1 MKKTLFA
8 LLCSTLL
15 LSQEMDL
22 DALLNKIEKKTD
34 LSSKTKLENGGIS
47 TIYTRDDINRMQAR
61 NLNDILKSTY
71 PFGYN
76 ENRYGL
82 SDPYSIGTNQ
92 PNMSSSIRVF
102 IDNQEITSGMYG
114 SGIILYGDMDIN
126 FVDHIEIYSGNPTYE
141 YSTEPTFILIKLYSK
156 DVKRDAGTKLSYGI
170 GNYLD
175 SHLYAYNSQAL
186 ENNWSYF
193 NYVAQTDDKRQQHK
207 SDTTELSRD
216 KRGIHIFSSF
226 HNDNN
231 RFIVDAIK
239 QKRDSFI
246 NESLDATPTSATLDN
261 ELLHIG
267 YDGDRNNFRYL
278 LSYDYFHTES
288 KMSDDVVP
296 NPYINYP
303 FASLSANSSSHIF
316 SSELK
321 YDYLTHDNKLVV
333 GLKYRYKYYGYDKLE
348 KNALATPN
356 IEKKGQSVST
366 LFIENQYSLEHN
378 SIFTLGLS
386 YSQVKNEKSIQDDNL
401 LMYRVGHTY
410 TTNEWVIKSIYS
422 HIELTLDP
430 YLVGSDGVYI
440 TPGKKKITKQDTI
453 MENIVYEKVNNKYE
467 LTLSY
472 LSSKDQLMPN
482 LSNGLLENSAK
493 DIDIYS
499 TIFIWTNYYNDVDK
513 LYMTIGYNQVNNTP
527 IVDSFKQYT
536 ATLRSLNTYKKY
548 DIFNEILI
556 SKDSTDYKLYYDYS
570 LGIIYHVTGDFT
582 LSLKG
587 TNIFDSAKTSQYS
600 RIDPRTFQAKT
611 PLTISPIDQK
621 VVCTMEYLF

>member
-1 MKKTLFA
+1 MKKIFLLLLYSSFLFA
-8 LLCSTLL
+8 
-15 LSQEMDL
+15 QETNL
-22 DALLNKIEKKTD
+22 DTLLNKIEKKTD
-34 LSSKTKLENGGIS
+34 LSEKTKLENGGIS
-47 TIYTRDDINRMQAR
+47 TIYTRDDITRMQAR

-82 SDPYSIGTNQ
+82 SDPYSIGTNH
-92 PNMSSSIRVF
+92 PNMSSSIRIF

-156 DVKRDAGTKLSYGI
+156 DAKRDEGTKLSFEI
-170 GNYLD
+170 GNYSD
-175 SHLYAYNSQAL
+175 THFYGYNSQEL

-193 NYVAQTDDKRQQHK
+193 SYVSQVNDKRQKHT
-207 SDTTELSRD
+207 SDATELSRD

-231 RFIVDAIK
+231 RFLIDAIK

-246 NESLDATPTSATLDN
+246 NESLDATPTSGTLDN

-267 YDGDRNNFRYL
+267 YDGNSNNFRYL

-288 KMSDDVVP
+288 DLSDDVTP
-296 NPYINYP
+296 NPSINYP
-303 FASLSANSSSHIF
+303 FASLSAESSSHIF

-321 YDYLTHDNKLVV
+321 YDYLTKNNKLVV
-333 GLKYRYKYYGYDKLE
+333 GLKYRYKYYGYDKLK
-348 KNALATPN
+348 KNALVIPN
-356 IEKKGQSVST
+356 LEKKGQSVST
-366 LFIENQYSLEHN
+366 LFIENQYSLKHN

-386 YSQVKNEKSIQDDNL
+386 YAQVKNEKSIQDDNL

-422 HIELTLDP
+422 HMELTLDP

-440 TPGKKKITKQDTI
+440 TPGKKDITKQDTI
-453 MENIVYEKVNNKYE
+453 MENIVYEKENNKYE

-472 LSSKDQLMPN
+472 LSSKNQLMPN
-482 LSNGLLENSAK
+482 LSSGLLENSAK

-527 IVDSFKQYT
+527 IIDAFKQST
-536 ATLRSLNTYKKY
+536 ATLRNLNTYQKY
-548 DIFNEILI
+548 DFFNELLI
-556 SKDSTDYKLYYDYS
+556 SKDNIDHKLYYDYS
-570 LGIIYHVTGDFT
+570 LGVIYHATEDLT

-587 TNIFDSAKTSQYS
+587 TNIFDTAKTSQYS
-600 RIDPRTFQAKT
+600 RIDPITFQAKA
-611 PLTISPIDQK
+611 PLNISSIDQK
-621 VVCTMEYLF
+621 VVFTIEYLF